1 MSSISPEISQVL
13 AQMRVM
19 QAQAQAE
26 VAKPEVIAPVA
37 DSESRVSFRDL
48 LTNSLDAVNAAEKES
63 GKLKRAFEMGDPDVS
78 ITEVMIASEKS
89 GIAFTAMLEVRKKM
103 LEAYKEIM
111 NMPV

>member
-19 QAQAQAE
+19 SAQAQA
-26 VAKPEVIAPVA
+26 
-37 DSESRVSFRDL
+37 SEIQPQAETQSAVSFGDIL
-48 LTNSLDAVNAAEKES
+48 SKSINSVNETQQTSAA
-63 GKLKRAFEMGDPDVS
+63 LKTGFEMGDPS
-78 ITEVMIASEKS
+78 ISISEVMIASEKS
-89 GIAFTAMLEVRKKM
+89 GLAFTAMVEVRNKM